1 MNKIDLKKLINKAIS
16 NEGFLSMPSFLMND
30 ILTSIVDCITEYK
43 TALPDDSTDNPNIDA
58 PSVDVPV
65 DIKLEVLSNEFTPVT
80 TAGDFMLSF
89 KTNYKW
95 KIFTTNSEWLTVDKS
110 KGNINGINADVNYQI
125 KYSLSAL
132 PEYFNGSREA
142 SIIIVSGDKY
152 AIYNVKQVSANNI
165 LVPEGDSII
174 GTYTQRWGIK
184 ALQTYGPDNWGTD
197 AAITA
202 FEGEK
207 LSISPIFGS
216 TGFNTGGLLEKV
228 DYNLYRLDGGVHNLL
243 GTTSPV
249 YFKVE
254 HTLYLEDYHLSV
266 GGVILKAYSDAE
278 CTSSYI
284 QLNNGN
290 YITDYILIKNA

>member
-43 TALPDDSTDNPNIDA
+43 TAIPDDSIDNPNIDS

-65 DIKLEVLSNEFTPVT
+65 DVKLEVVSNEFTPVT
-80 TAGDFMLSF
+80 TGGDFMLSF

-110 KGNINGINADVNYQI
+110 EGNVNGINADVTYQI

-142 SIIIVSGDKY
+142 SIVIVSGDKY

-184 ALQTYGPDNWGTD
+184 ALQTFGPDNWGTD
-197 AAITA
+197 ARIANYENDKFT
-202 FEGEK
+202 
-207 LSISPIFGS
+207 ISPIFGS

-228 DYNLYRLDGGVHNLL
+228 DYNLYRLDGGIHNLL
-243 GTTSPV
+243 GTTSQI
-249 YFKVE
+249 YFKVVNNIYIE
-254 HTLYLEDYHLSV
+254 EYNMTVS
-266 GGVILKAYSDAE
+266 GTILKAYSDAE

-290 YITDYILIKNA
+290 YITDYVLIKNS